1 MCFLDHKIFIN
12 LKLQFSD
19 LSFHYLLTFS
29 PLISGLFM
37 NYQAS
42 SPQKDFHSAIS
53 PEQFNQIIEAITDG
67 RYSWACVL
75 ILRCIGYNP
84 IHYIPQRTYSR
95 LIKENRQL
103 VPSGTSNQQKKNVD
117 YRDSCQLIS
126 IIER

>member
-1 MCFLDHKIFIN
+1 MTQEKCGAF
-12 LKLQFSD
+12 FS
-19 LSFHYLLTFS
+19 FWV
-29 PLISGLFM
+29 
-37 NYQAS
+37 
-42 SPQKDFHSAIS
+42 
-53 PEQFNQIIEAITDG
+53 EQFNQIIEAITDG

-103 VPSGTSNQQKKNVD
+103 VPAGTSNQQKKNVD

-126 IIER
+126 TIRR